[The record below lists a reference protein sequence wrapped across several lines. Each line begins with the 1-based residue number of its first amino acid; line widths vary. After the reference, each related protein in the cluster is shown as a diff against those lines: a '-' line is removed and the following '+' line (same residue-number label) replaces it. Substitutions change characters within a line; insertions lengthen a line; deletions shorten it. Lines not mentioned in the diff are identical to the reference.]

1 MHSSFHSAKE
11 QKKKY
16 FTAKTIKRKFFKT
29 KLFCLHINFK
39 SFLVCCVKCSSMS
52 PGTLNYYSKFYLC
65 SIFLS
70 FNQRQRLLPHYHK
83 MFFIGSWLMA
93 GIPLLELTVP
103 FPFVTPKNIIKKSYK
118 KQPQQHHPLGKTLQ
132 ETLRKSQQKQKKFRG
147 QKSSRFSLSSDKSSA
162 NFLEK
167 NLLAISI

>member
-1 MHSSFHSAKE
+1 M
-11 QKKKY
+11 
-16 FTAKTIKRKFFKT
+16 KRKFFKT

-52 PGTLNYYSKFYLC
+52 LGTLNYYSKFYLC

-93 GIPLLELTVP
+93 GIPLLEHIVP
-103 FPFVTPKNIIKKSYK
+103 LSFVTPKNIIKKSYK

-132 ETLRKSQQKQKKFRG
+132 ETYANPSRSKKNSRTEKFSFFIIKRQKFSQFP
-147 QKSSRFSLSSDKSSA
+147 
-162 NFLEK
+162 
-167 NLLAISI
+167 